1 MRRPVLLTFF
11 VESNK
16 TWGKLK
22 IRKMIC
28 CNFIAFPRS
37 FPSSEERA
45 ENFKTPNGA
54 RDSGEVGA
62 RGLLVIKWIDKCN

>member
-22 IRKMIC
+22 TARTISCI
-28 CNFIAFPRS
+28 FIAFPRLL
-37 FPSSEERA
+37 PSSEERA
-45 ENFKTPNGA
+45 ENWETPKPNGRA
-54 RDSGEVGA
+54 NKGA
-62 RGLLVIKWIDKCN
+62 YGGT